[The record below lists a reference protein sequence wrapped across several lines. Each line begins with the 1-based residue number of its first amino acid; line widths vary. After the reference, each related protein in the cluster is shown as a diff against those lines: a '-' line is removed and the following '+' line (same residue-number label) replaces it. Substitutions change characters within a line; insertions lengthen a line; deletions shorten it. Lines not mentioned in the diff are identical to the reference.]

1 MSELINNFS
10 NDPIVQDLGLALIFF
25 VVFVVAQFLTDQVH
39 APYHTFEDGVFT
51 VYLYVPARNGSR
63 YHEYRFVHKEDGRL
77 IYVSD
82 RIHPKYFL
90 IGAVALFVIY
100 FFLRIFNVPILILY
114 VHGGFLLCL
123 LLSTILMLHPLSAR
137 IYLKK
142 QGVQK

>member
-1 MSELINNFS
+1 MNELINNFL
-10 NDPIVQDLGLALIFF
+10 NDPIVQDFGFALIFF

-63 YHEYRFVHKEDGRL
+63 YHEYRFVLKEDGRL
-77 IYVSD
+77 AYVCD
-82 RIHPKYFL
+82 RIHPKYFM

-100 FFLRIFNVPILILY
+100 LFLRIFKVPLLILY

-123 LLSTILMLHPLSAR
+123 FLSTILTFYPLRAW

>member
-10 NDPIVQDLGLALIFF
+10 NDPIVQDFGFALIFF
-25 VVFVVAQFLTDQVH
+25 VVFVVARFLTDQVH
-39 APYHTFEDGVFT
+39 APYHNFEDGVFT

-63 YHEYRFVHKEDGRL
+63 YHEYRFVLKEDGRL

-82 RIHPKYFL
+82 RILPKCFL

-100 FFLRIFNVPILILY
+100 LFLSIFKVPILILY

-123 LLSTILMLHPLSAR
+123 LLSTILLLHPLSAR

-142 QGVQK
+142 QGV